1 MLRFAAAVL
10 AAAAITPTP
19 AEKGLARLSE
29 ALASPALVNKDVL
42 WTRCGALDKMA
53 PHSAVLLHSHSVKC
67 QESRTGV
74 TASNRRNRLDR
85 AESVVTAGTAEAAVE
100 HHRFMQIFDVYLQC
114 SSVPEHATF
123 FDPSRLRSLLPG
135 ARALH
140 TGESWPREVDAV
152 DLPPHVAGAA
162 NHRVGR
168 LPLPIASRP
177 AAVSDRAPPG
187 VLQRHARAGERRA
200 EDEGRAVA
208 YAIVQHAGQRN

>member
-1 MLRFAAAVL
+1 MVDEPGAWWDGTHAARARGVRCFPPVQYIKNGTLRFAAAVL

-19 AEKGLARLSE
+19 AAKGLARLSE

-74 TASNRRNRLDR
+74 TVSDRRSRLDR

-100 HHRFMQIFDVYLQC
+100 HHRFMQIFDVHLQC

-123 FDPSRLRSLLPG
+123 FDPSR
-135 ARALH
+135 
-140 TGESWPREVDAV
+140 
-152 DLPPHVAGAA
+152 
-162 NHRVGR
+162 
-168 LPLPIASRP
+168 
-177 AAVSDRAPPG
+177 
-187 VLQRHARAGERRA
+187 
-200 EDEGRAVA
+200 
-208 YAIVQHAGQRN
+208 